1 MKELEEKEK
10 KVLKLYDQYKD
21 LENINI
27 SLEKKIQIQK
37 NKKKN

>member
-27 SLEKKIQIQK
+27 SLEKK
-37 NKKKN
+37 NSD

>member
-27 SLEKKIQIQK
+27 SLKKKIQIQK